1 VSAAGNPVSA
11 FWDAMAKAGLAGAAS
26 IVADG
31 RLHEFDV
38 EGDRK
43 GSRHGYYVLHLD
55 GRPAGAFGCVKRGVR
70 ETWRFNGA
78 DLSDFDRAALDREI
92 EAKIRRREKEE
103 ARRQGAVAEGA
114 ATLWASYRPAPAD
127 HPYLLRKKVG
137 PHGARVDGRGQLVLA
152 TADGDGKIWS
162 LQTIG
167 TDGAK
172 RFMPGG
178 RKRGCMHLIG
188 RLGGDRVVVAEGFA
202 TGASI
207 HEATGVPVAVAFDAG
222 NLEPVAAAI
231 RRKWPAARIV
241 VAADDDRETLVPRE
255 NPGLHFA
262 RKAAAAVDG
271 AVAIPVFQDPT
282 GKTDFNDLHVAEG
295 AQAVAGIIVPAFP
308 EPKPEPEREA
318 GPGTEGDPKPEHW
331 KDDLHRTDRGEA
343 RDIIH
348 NVAIILRKDAR
359 FAGRLR
365 WNRLLEA
372 AEGAGLPWRKGA
384 WQQWTD
390 ADDIQLANWCQQR
403 PCNYPHLRGAGVG
416 LR

>member
-1 VSAAGNPVSA
+1 
-11 FWDAMAKAGLAGAAS
+11 L
-26 IVADG
+26 
-31 RLHEFDV
+31 
-38 EGDRK
+38 
-43 GSRHGYYVLHLD
+43 Y
-55 GRPAGAFGCVKRGVR
+55 
-70 ETWRFNGA
+70 
-78 DLSDFDRAALDREI
+78 
-92 EAKIRRREKEE
+92 
-103 ARRQGAVAEGA
+103 
-114 ATLWASYRPAPAD
+114 
-127 HPYLLRKKVG
+127 
-137 PHGARVDGRGQLVLA
+137 
-152 TADGDGKIWS
+152 
-162 LQTIG
+162 
-167 TDGAK
+167 
-172 RFMPGG
+172 
-178 RKRGCMHLIG
+178 
-188 RLGGDRVVVAEGFA
+188 
-202 TGASI
+202 
-207 HEATGVPVAVAFDAG
+207 FDAG